1 MQVSEAALAAVLRL
15 LESGDCLARLRPQIR
30 SMRASA
36 ASLLASC
43 GLKLIPG
50 HPDLPWIAIDDHDGA
65 ASALFDHCGIR
76 PLRPASHPCIAPVP
90 PTVRV
95 TVPLSY
101 TRLERL
107 TALLAASRHGE
118 AS

>member
-1 MQVSEAALAAVLRL
+1 MKT
-15 LESGDCLARLRPQIR
+15 R
-30 SMRASA
+30 S

-43 GLKLIPG
+43 GLELIPG
-50 HPDLPWIAIDDHDGA
+50 HPDLPWIALFDHDRA

-76 PLRPASHPCIAPVP
+76 PLRPVSHPCIAPVP
-90 PTVRV
+90 STVRV
-95 TVPLSY
+95 TVPLSH

-107 TALLAASRHGE
+107 TTLLAASRYKE